1 MTTKTRIVLADDHKL
16 FAAGIENLLSRE
28 EDFQVEGV
36 YHNGKE
42 LLVALETIKADLLIT
57 DMNMPGLNG
66 LGILQHIKKKRWKI
80 KTIVLSMYD
89 EEEIFKKCIQQGVD
103 AYVLKN
109 ADPDELIFTIR
120 EVMEERYLANFE
132 QVLKQAEEDEF
143 DQYDHFKTA
152 FKLSKRELEI
162 LKWIALGKSNKE
174 IADEL
179 YLSVFTVETHR
190 KHLHRK
196 LEVSSMAE
204 LVKKALE
211 MGLG

>member
-1 MTTKTRIVLADDHKL
+1 MVNKARILLADDHKL

-28 EDFQVEGV
+28 TDFEVVGV
-36 YHNGKE
+36 FHNGKE
-42 LLVALETIKADLLIT
+42 TLDALENVKADLLIT
-57 DMNMPGLNG
+57 DMNMPGTNG
-66 LGILQHIKKKRWKI
+66 LAILQHIKRKRWKI

-89 EEEIFKKCIQQGVD
+89 DEEIFSKCIKQGVN
-103 AYVLKN
+103 AYILKN

-120 EVMEERYLANFE
+120 EVMEDRYLANFDH
-132 QVLKQAEEDEF
+132 VLKQAEDDDFE
-143 DQYDHFKTA
+143 QYDHFKTA
-152 FKLSKRELEI
+152 FKLSKREIEI
-162 LKWIALGKSNKE
+162 LKWIAKGKTSKE

-179 YLSVFTVETHR
+179 HLSIFTVETHR
-190 KHLHRK
+190 KHLHQK